1 MMMKDAER
9 AVFTGGSV
17 TWKKSQDSISLD
29 SKSFLNSILNIYSSS
44 TNQSRNTKL
53 SDLPEWW
60 IEQIR
65 STIYFLTT
73 YQINQSK
80 SLIPCLNR
88 YGIFMRKILFTKFQ
102 HHIEDITMIKGLA
115 ITPPV
120 LGRISIGKIVEKNGK
135 RLPEKDDQF
144 TITSQIQ
151 NKDGWVKHPLDEQL
165 RAKAQN
171 QKLRTFQYV

>member
-1 MMMKDAER
+1 
-9 AVFTGGSV
+9 
-17 TWKKSQDSISLD
+17 
-29 SKSFLNSILNIYSSS
+29 
-44 TNQSRNTKL
+44 
-53 SDLPEWW
+53 
-60 IEQIR
+60 
-65 STIYFLTT
+65 
-73 YQINQSK
+73 
-80 SLIPCLNR
+80 
-88 YGIFMRKILFTKFQ
+88 
-102 HHIEDITMIKGLA
+102 MIKGLA

-171 QKLRTFQYV
+171 GKLRTIPVRMIFNDPELNLRAEYSLFDRQTGRLICSGNGKPVSDSDRMALSNIHVHHLIYAHWHKVDCVNLMAGCMSIWMNRMSLVHSFLEPQVLTVFGHWQHG